1 MPKVVAAARAEGG
14 GLEVVFQHQLLR
26 EARRGLRLVD
36 VRALGE
42 GEELRDP
49 LEDPKVAV
57 LCRFAMTLSV
67 GLGQA
72 RWTGIDPEPFAELAK
87 SGAVGRLGRALEHLV
102 HVLVRHFVLQH
113 LEHRAPR
120 MGQDERARHLDR
132 AACWIP
138 LSEARRA
145 VCEAYRRGPQ
155 APLEVARG

>member
-1 MPKVVAAARAEGG
+1 MS
-14 GLEVVFQHQLLR
+14 
-26 EARRGLRLVD
+26 
-36 VRALGE
+36 
-42 GEELRDP
+42 
-49 LEDPKVAV
+49 
-57 LCRFAMTLSV
+57 LSV

-132 AACWIP
+132 AARWIP

-145 VCEAYRRGPQ
+145 VGEAYRRGPQ
-155 APLEVARG
+155 APLEVARVQILVARAQLAQECRLELRRQPKRAVVLHARP